1 MTSKLSLP
9 TLPAGIKVGPK
20 NSNKND
26 IKPASPII
34 SLDNLS
40 EDGEIKPVDE
50 EPRNGFKI
58 SDQVSNLDSKILKK
72 SSVISK
78 AKAPPSVKTAPPPVK
93 TAPPPVIS
101 TSDLDTAE
109 KSWIENAS
117 LDMQIRNFKRKNP
130 DFDMI
135 DLPENAS
142 LTMKRA
148 YVVEINK
155 LFQASQK
162 SETLLVAT
170 NPATTPVATSETL
183 DIERTWLDG
192 VELTMNIA
200 KARKD
205 YPELEIPELPS
216 NATLDMKQDLYAKV
230 LRYISI
236 SNKADGY
243 KFWLT
248 VGIGVA
254 EFVVYQYL
262 GVDIRGFLAMQSG
275 RMHKFKGPLW
285 AMAERNSVS
294 TSTPWP
300 PEIQIIFIIMTNAV
314 VFILI
319 KVVSGMIGSA
329 WGEKLGSM
337 LINALDQ
344 QSEGSSGDT
353 QTEGVPGVPA
363 KKNMGDLGGMISGL
377 ANMFMG
383 GNSNKFFDN
392 NSSTAKPKSSKK
404 KSKPGKRKGRSR
416 PAFSS

>member
-1 MTSKLSLP
+1 
-9 TLPAGIKVGPK
+9 
-20 NSNKND
+20 
-26 IKPASPII
+26 
-34 SLDNLS
+34 
-40 EDGEIKPVDE
+40 
-50 EPRNGFKI
+50 
-58 SDQVSNLDSKILKK
+58 
-72 SSVISK
+72 
-78 AKAPPSVKTAPPPVK
+78 
-93 TAPPPVIS
+93 
-101 TSDLDTAE
+101 
-109 KSWIENAS
+109 
-117 LDMQIRNFKRKNP
+117 MQIRNFKRKNP

-142 LTMKRA
+142 VSMKRA

-162 SETLLVAT
+162 SETLLIAT
-170 NPATTPVATSETL
+170 ENTAQPVSTGEIV

-192 VELTMNIA
+192 IELTMNIA

-205 YPELEIPELPS
+205 YPELEIPELPA

-285 AMAERNSVS
+285 TMAERNSVS
-294 TSTPWP
+294 TSSPWP

-319 KVVSGMIGSA
+319 KVVSSMIGSA

-344 QSEGSSGDT
+344 QAESST
-353 QTEGVPGVPA
+353 ESQTEGIPGVPA
-363 KKNMGDLGGMISGL
+363 KKNMGDLGGMITGL

-383 GNSNKFFDN
+383 GNSNKIFDSSS
-392 NSSTAKPKSSKK
+392 SSTKSKSSKK